1 MLTTKTRK
9 TLLLAAT
16 GMAAAMICSPA
27 LAQDAAPATPTTTT
41 AAPVED
47 ADTVV
52 IVKGLRKSL
61 KSAVDRKRKAAQ
73 IVDSI
78 DAEDAGKLPDNNVI
92 EAIARVT
99 GVQIERERGEGS
111 GLKIRGMEDV
121 QTTLNGSPNNT
132 GVGRAASLNDIPA
145 ELLKSVQVYK
155 NRTADQVEGG
165 IAGTVNVDLRR
176 PFDLPKK
183 WTFAGSIRN
192 VYADVGSTE
201 SPYASALMS
210 KRWDTPIG
218 EMGFLLNA
226 SFQKNNYKEQ
236 WVTSETPYDFRWW
249 DAQRLSLPTDR
260 LPTNPAFAPGDVIA
274 PYKVQNGIQVG
285 TVKRNSYNAA
295 FQWRATEN
303 LDFLIEASGFN
314 ADENRADDFLEAR
327 VKDSPGTLSNIVFM
341 PDGHTIKSVTS
352 TDPNPADGNILPIG
366 PFARDNVIKTRNTR
380 VNFEAHYNK
389 DRWTVNFGAYS
400 DENRLDLDW
409 YQQLLRMKNMGSV
422 NFDFASDKMAEPGPY
437 LQFFDTTGKPYD
449 FSNKDNY
456 YVREIENG
464 KGYET
469 SKEKVFTLDG
479 TYRVSDDKLIRS
491 VQVGARK
498 TTRDAE
504 RLYGYRYAGFADA
517 KAILL
522 NDFPGGTSTNTI
534 FADVPGYQSAQW
546 YRMSLDSYLSNF
558 DAIRA
563 LASNPATL
571 SYGGGGAW
579 DPATGAVPATEQW
592 STAEVQTERMMGSF
606 TTQEN
611 TAAIY
616 AQIFYGFKIGNI
628 PVDGVIG
635 GREIHTWGSSFSY
648 DRQINWLPNPSYD
661 PTLPENTPGND
672 ELIVGTP
679 DQIMVPRT
687 TDLDYKDFL
696 PSAHAV
702 VHFTPKLQFRV
713 AYSFNVQRPRFDQA
727 TSFTFLDAGN
737 KSTNVG
743 GGWGGN
749 ANLKANKEDN
759 YDASLEY
766 YFGRGSVISFA
777 AYLKKPDGF
786 IYDSTDRETID
797 GKDYLITRPRNASP
811 GTFQGYEFNAQ
822 GFFDFLPGAWAN
834 FGGQFNYT
842 YNQVAKIDYPGDD
855 DNAVGNS
862 KYTYNLMLYYDTP
875 QFSARVAYNYRDRF
889 RAWALP
895 EFSEYSP
902 YVEATSRL
910 DAAVNW
916 TPVKYMTLSLEGTNL
931 LQNNTKMYWGEQKL
945 LPQGMRVQARTVQLS
960 ARFRY

>member
-1 MLTTKTRK
+1 MLTTRVNKGV
-9 TLLLAAT
+9 LLAAT
-16 GMAAAMICSPA
+16 GLAVAMICAPA
-27 LAQDAAPATPTTTT
+27 LAQEASGTPEPT
-41 AAPVED
+41 AAEKAAAAAAEAQSDEVI
-47 ADTVV
+47 

-61 KSAVDRKRKAAQ
+61 KTAVDRKRKAAQ

-176 PFDLPKK
+176 PMDLRKG
-183 WTFAGSIRN
+183 WTLAGSVRS

-201 SPYASALMS
+201 SPYASALIA
-210 KRWDTPIG
+210 KRFDTPIG
-218 EMGFLLNA
+218 EMGFLVNV
-226 SFQKNNYKEQ
+226 SSQENNYKEQ

-249 DAQRLSLPTDR
+249 PAQLASLPAD
-260 LPTNPAFAPGDVIA
+260 LQATNQPFQQGDIIA
-274 PYKVQNGIQVG
+274 PYKVQNGIEVG

-314 ADENRADDFLEAR
+314 ADENRASDFLEAR
-327 VKDSPGTLSNIVFM
+327 IKDSPGTLSNIVFM

-352 TDPNPADGNILPIG
+352 TDPDPTDGDILPIG
-366 PFARDNVIKTRNTR
+366 PFARDNVITTRNSR

-389 DRWTVNFGAYS
+389 DRWTVNFGAYR

-409 YQQLLRMKNMGSV
+409 YQQMLRMKDMGSV
-422 NFDFASDKMAEPGPY
+422 NFDYASDKMAEPGPY
-437 LQFFDTTGKPYD
+437 LEFYDTAGNPYD

-469 SKEKVFTLDG
+469 STENVFTLDG

-491 VQVGARK
+491 IQMGVRK

-504 RLYGYRYAGFADA
+504 RLYGYRYAGFSDA

-522 NDFPGGTSTNTI
+522 NDFPGGTGTNTI

-546 YRMSLDSYLSNF
+546 YRMSLDSYLANF
-558 DAIRA
+558 DAIRG
-563 LASNPATL
+563 LASDPATL

-579 DPATGAVPATEQW
+579 DAATGAVPATEQW
-592 STAEVQTERMMGSF
+592 STAAVQTERMMGSF

-616 AQIFYGFKIGNI
+616 AQVFYGFKIGNI

-635 GREIHTWGSSFSY
+635 GREVHTWGSSFSY
-648 DRQINWLPNPSYD
+648 DRQINWIDDDNDPSTD
-661 PTLPENTPGND
+661 LV
-672 ELIVGTP
+672 IGTP

-687 TDLDYKDFL
+687 TELDYKDFL

-713 AYSFNVQRPRFDQA
+713 AYSFNVQRPNFTQA

-737 KSTNVG
+737 NSSNAG

-749 ANLKANKEDN
+749 ADLKANKEDN

-786 IYDSTDRETID
+786 IYDSTELETID
-797 GKDYLITRPRNASP
+797 GKQYNVTRPRNASP

-822 GFFDFLPGAWAN
+822 GFFDFLPGKWAN

-910 DAAVNW
+910 DAAINW